1 MLLTCTKMIL
11 MYLDMAKKFQI
22 VNSSPPN
29 AAYMHQKNGS
39 SLFQEMACRLFGAN
53 PWTND
58 ALLPIGFLGRNV
70 GEVCIGILSFSFKKM
85 HLKMSSAKMVAN
97 LFRGWRWVNLMSPVL
112 NGQHLADR
120 IIECS
125 FWKMSSIAQWN
136 LSVTTTSTIKF
147 ITCDLFSNVF

>member
-1 MLLTCTKMIL
+1 MIL
-11 MYLDMAKKFQI
+11 MYLDIAKNFQF
-22 VNSSPPN
+22 VDSSPPN
-29 AAYMHQKNGS
+29 TAYMHQKNGS

-70 GEVCIGILSFSFKKM
+70 GEIWIGILSFSFKKM
-85 HLKMSSAKMVAN
+85 HLKMSSARMVVI
-97 LFRGWRWVNLMSPVL
+97 LFRGGKSVNLASPVL
-112 NGQHLADR
+112 NGQPLADH

-125 FWKMSSIAQWN
+125 FWKTSCIALEVQWN
-136 LSVTTTSTIKF
+136 LSVMTTSKIKF